1 MACSNAPLRA
11 FNPVAYNVKAYV
23 TTCGEG
29 WASLYGGFNLALH
42 VGDEP
47 SSVLANRACL
57 EKTLG
62 APVAF
67 MDQTHSKEVL
77 TVESKGARDYPC
89 DGLITASPGLYVAVM
104 TADCLPL
111 LIYDCD
117 PEGKAHA
124 VAAVHCGWRGLQ
136 RGIVAEA
143 VSRLRALT
151 SHPLYALRGPFITR
165 DSYEVD
171 DKVRDEF
178 KSDPEALTS
187 FTPHG
192 PGHYLFDLNAL
203 CSLYLKRL
211 DVTLPSAS
219 EEDTLTHPE
228 FYYSYRRAK
237 VTGRMAT
244 LIALN
249 V

>member
-1 MACSNAPLRA
+1 MACSKVSLRA
-11 FNPVAYNVKAYV
+11 FNPVANNVKAYV

-29 WASLYGGFNLALH
+29 EDSPYGGFNLALH

-47 SSVLANRACL
+47 AAVFANRQTL
-57 EKTLG
+57 EDTLS
-62 APVAF
+62 APVVF
-67 MDQTHSKEVL
+67 MDQTHSKEVMA
-77 TVESKGARDYPC
+77 VSSRAERDYPC
-89 DGLITASPGLYVAVM
+89 DGLVTAASGLYVAVM

-117 PEGKAHA
+117 SEGRSHC

-143 VSRLRALT
+143 VAKLRVL
-151 SHPLYALRGPFITR
+151 SPCPLYALRGPFITR

-171 DKVRDEF
+171 DRVRDTF
-178 KSDPEALTS
+178 ASDAEALHCFS
-187 FTPHG
+187 PHG
-192 PGHYLFDLNAL
+192 KGHYLFDLNAL

-211 DVTLPSAS
+211 EVTPDPATP
-219 EEDTLTHPE
+219 EDTFTQSSL
-228 FYYSYRRAK
+228 YYSYRRAK
-237 VTGRMAT
+237 VTGRMAS